1 MNSERVL
8 DGPRMPNPLH
18 WDRELSL
25 TQEALAASR
34 PLPISHLASHA
45 SHPPQ
50 YLAGQKRRERV
61 SRHPPIREASGIGE
75 PLEDPRLNPSLSF
88 DTTPPN
94 GINNVGRIGG
104 AYGTTFV

>member
-34 PLPISHLASHA
+34 PDLAPKNVPLAECFNASKENGNDEDNESAVHA
-45 SHPPQ
+45 
-50 YLAGQKRRERV
+50 
-61 SRHPPIREASGIGE
+61 
-75 PLEDPRLNPSLSF
+75 
-88 DTTPPN
+88 
-94 GINNVGRIGG
+94 
-104 AYGTTFV
+104 